1 MSGATV
7 VVTIPGEPVAQ
18 GRPRFSTRGGF
29 PRAFDPPKSRSWKAE
44 ARAAMVVAVV
54 EGQSVYRSGSLA
66 FPKGVPLNVSVLAV
80 FSRPKSAGKKPG
92 RLLKVT
98 RPDAENVAKAV
109 LDAGTG
115 VLWADDSQVVDLAVS
130 KRHGA
135 PDEAPFVLLEVT
147 AA

>member
-1 MSGATV
+1 MVSV

-18 GRPRFSTRGGF
+18 GRPRFTTRGGF

-44 ARAAMVVAVV
+44 ARAAMMAALEHPARLTFPRGVA
-54 EGQSVYRSGSLA
+54 
-66 FPKGVPLNVSVLAV
+66 LNVSVLAV
-80 FSRPKSAGKKPG
+80 FARPQSAGKRPG
-92 RLLKVT
+92 RLPKVT

-115 VLWADDSQVVDLAVS
+115 VLWYDDSQVVDLAVS

-135 PDEAPFVLLEVT
+135 LDEAPFVLVEVS